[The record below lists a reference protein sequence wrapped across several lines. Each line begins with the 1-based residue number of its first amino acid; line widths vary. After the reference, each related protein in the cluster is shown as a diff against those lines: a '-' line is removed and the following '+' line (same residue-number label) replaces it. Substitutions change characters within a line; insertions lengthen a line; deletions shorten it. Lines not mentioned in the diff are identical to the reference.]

1 MANEEHLILIQKR
14 KDDWNGWREINPG
27 IVPDLSGAGL
37 SRGDLYGRNLA
48 RANLKGADLH
58 GADLAHANLSGA
70 NLETARLR
78 HANLRY
84 ADLSS
89 AILVGADLY
98 DVNLYKARLCGAKLM
113 RANLIGADLTEAD
126 LTNSN
131 LKEAKLALSRL
142 IGTNLQNA
150 NLTGCCIYGISVWN
164 INLDGAAQSNLVV
177 NPLDEPTITVDNL
190 EVAQFIYLL
199 INNSK
204 IRDVINTVT
213 SKVVLIL
220 GRFTPE
226 RKAILD
232 ALREELRRHDLLPV
246 LFDFDKPSSRDI
258 HETVTTLARLAR
270 FVVADIT
277 EPKSIPQELLSIVE
291 SMPSLPIQPLLQVGH
306 EPWGMYDHI
315 KRYPWVLEL
324 KEYRNLEDLLTG
336 ITEHVIAPAVAKSKE
351 LSLR

>member
-14 KDDWNGWREINPG
+14 KDDWNRWRERNPG

-37 SRGDLYGRNLA
+37 SRGDLYERNLA
-48 RANLKGADLH
+48 GANLNGADLH

-70 NLETARLR
+70 NLESAKLR

-98 DVNLYKARLCGAKLM
+98 DANLYKARLCSAKLM

-131 LKEAKLALSRL
+131 LKGAKLALS
-142 IGTNLQNA
+142 Q
-150 NLTGCCIYGISVWN
+150 
-164 INLDGAAQSNLVV
+164 
-177 NPLDEPTITVDNL
+177 
-190 EVAQFIYLL
+190 VAQFIYLL

-277 EPKSIPQELLSIVE
+277 EPKSIPQELVSIVE

-324 KEYRNLEDLLTG
+324 IEYRDLDDLLTG
-336 ITEHVIAPAVAKSKE
+336 ITERVIAPAVAKSKE